1 MTREALKEILPHREP
16 MLLLDEATASLD
28 EETEQNIIHS
38 LKAHGKD
45 KMIIV
50 VSHRKQVIDVCD
62 KKYVLNFL

>member
-1 MTREALKEILPHREP
+1 MSVSYTHLDVYKRQ
-16 MLLLDEATASLD
+16 LLDEATASLD